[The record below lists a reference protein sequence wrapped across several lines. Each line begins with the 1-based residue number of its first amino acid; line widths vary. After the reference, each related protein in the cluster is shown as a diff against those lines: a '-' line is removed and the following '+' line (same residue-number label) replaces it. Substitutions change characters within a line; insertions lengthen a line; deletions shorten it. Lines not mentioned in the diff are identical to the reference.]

1 MTPSERVQLGQTAL
15 QVTRLGL
22 GLGPIGG
29 LYTAVTDE
37 AAHATVERGLDHG
50 LRLFDTAPLYGH
62 GLSEKRAGAVLKTRP
77 RADFVLSTKVGRLI
91 VPPTEATGTEQAQP
105 IWADLPDNTV
115 PVFDFSYDGV
125 RRSFEE
131 SLGRLGLEHIDILHI
146 HDPDDYFDQ
155 ALSGAFQAL
164 ADLREDGIIGAIGAG
179 MNQAEMLTRFAREGD
194 FDCFILAGRYT
205 LLDRSGLDE
214 LLPLCLD
221 KGIAI
226 IAAGV
231 YQSGLL
237 ADPRPGASDNYTL
250 VQAER
255 LQQALELQA
264 ICAEFEVPLR
274 AAAIQ
279 FPFSHPA
286 VTSVIVGVRTPEEVD
301 DAVAMMSHPIPD
313 ALWERLR

>member
-1 MTPSERVQLGQTAL
+1 MEPADRVQLGQTAL
-15 QVTRLGL
+15 EVTRLGL
-22 GLGPIGG
+22 GLAPIGG
-29 LYTAVTDE
+29 LYTAVTEE
-37 AAHATVERGLDHG
+37 AAHATVERGLHHG

-62 GLSEKRAGAVLKTRP
+62 GLSEKRTGAVLKTHDRT
-77 RADFVLSTKVGRLI
+77 DFVLSTKAGRLI
-91 VPPTEATGTEQAQP
+91 VPGTDGAQP
-105 IWADLPDNTV
+105 IWVDLPENTV

-131 SLGRLGLEHIDILHI
+131 SLSRLGLERIDILHI
-146 HDPDDYFDQ
+146 HDPDDHFDE
-155 ALSGAFQAL
+155 AMSGAFQAL
-164 ADLREDGIIGAIGAG
+164 ADLRKDGIIGAIGAG

-214 LLPLCLD
+214 LLPLCAD
-221 KGIAI
+221 KGIGV

-237 ADPRPGASDNYTL
+237 ADPRPGATDNYTPVEARRL
-250 VQAER
+250 ER
-255 LQQALELQA
+255 ALELQA
-264 ICAEFEVPLR
+264 ICAEHEVPLR

>member
-1 MTPSERVQLGQTAL
+1 MRPADRVRLGQTAL
-15 QVTRLGL
+15 EVTRLGL
-22 GLGPIGG
+22 GLAPIGG
-29 LYTAVTDE
+29 LYTAVSDE
-37 AAHATVERGLDHG
+37 TAQATVERGLEHG

-62 GLSEKRAGAVLKTRP
+62 GRSEQRAGAVLRTHP

-91 VPPTEATGTEQAQP
+91 VPDSVGSQP
-105 IWADLPDNTV
+105 IWADLPAGSGE
-115 PVFDFSYDGV
+115 VFDFSYDGV

-131 SLGRLGLEHIDILHI
+131 SLARLGMERIDILHI
-146 HDPDDYFDQ
+146 HDPDEHFDE
-155 ALSGAFQAL
+155 AMSGAFQAL
-164 ADLREDGIIGAIGAG
+164 ADLRADGIIGAVGAG

-214 LLPLCLD
+214 LLPLCAD
-221 KGIAI
+221 KGIAV

-237 ADPRPGASDNYTL
+237 ADPRPGASDGYAP
-250 VQAER
+250 VRPER
-255 LQQALELQA
+255 LRRALELQG
-264 ICAEFEVPLR
+264 ICAEFDVPLR
-274 AAAIQ
+274 AAAVQ

-286 VTSVIVGVRTPEEVD
+286 VTSVIVGVRSPEEVD